1 MGLLLKHKTIR
12 KYLRKDISNDD
23 LNTIIECGARASNTG
38 NMQLYS
44 VVVTKDI
51 AMKEKLAPLHFN
63 QPMVKQAPVVLTV
76 CLDVNRFNKWC
87 DLNSADHS
95 YNNLL
100 WFTTGVI
107 DSMLFAQNI
116 CVAAENEG
124 MGICYLGTTI
134 YNAAEIIDVLK
145 LPKGV
150 FPVTTITL
158 GYPDEDPDMVDRLE
172 LNEIVHN
179 ETYTDYSAEAIKSMY
194 SNKENLESSKRFVEE
209 NKKENLAQVF
219 TDVRYKKND
228 SLFFSEK
235 LLRTIREQG
244 FDI

>member
-1 MGLLLKHKTIR
+1 MKLLLKHKTIR

-63 QPMVKQAPVVLTV
+63 QPMVKQAPVMLTV

-87 DLNSADHS
+87 DLNSADYS

-172 LNEIVHN
+172 LNGIVHN
-179 ETYTDYSAEAIKSMY
+179 ETYTDYSAEAIKGMY